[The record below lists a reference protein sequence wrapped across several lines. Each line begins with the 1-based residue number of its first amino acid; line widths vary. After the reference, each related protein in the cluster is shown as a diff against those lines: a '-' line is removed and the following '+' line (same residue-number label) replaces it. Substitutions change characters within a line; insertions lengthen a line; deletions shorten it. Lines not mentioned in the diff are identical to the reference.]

1 MKSYLEKVKLNAIL
15 AGELNKFEGIDARI
29 VGAHSVLATYKGV
42 DVCVEVISTDKIR
55 CTRVSDGLSHER
67 WLGQNAG
74 WSVVETAEEK
84 NELAEVTQQERW
96 WQGELD
102 QKTAHNWAIDLA
114 AEEQY
119 GPWTNYAAIK
129 KAYSL
134 SDRETELLES
144 LGPVVGVGS
153 HPCSVERRSFRCVVA
168 KCNCVR
174 GIGFFGVPICVKE

>member
-67 WLGQNAG
+67 
-74 WSVVETAEEK
+74 
-84 NELAEVTQQERW
+84 
-96 WQGELD
+96 
-102 QKTAHNWAIDLA
+102 
-114 AEEQY
+114 
-119 GPWTNYAAIK
+119 
-129 KAYSL
+129 
-134 SDRETELLES
+134 
-144 LGPVVGVGS
+144 
-153 HPCSVERRSFRCVVA
+153 RSFRCVVA

>member
-1 MKSYLEKVKLNAIL
+1 MSKYLEMVRETAGL
-15 AGELNKFEGIDARI
+15 AGELNKFEGLSARI
-29 VGAHSVLATYKGV
+29 SGAHTILATYKGV
-42 DVCVEVISTDKIR
+42 DVRVEVISTEKIR

-67 WLGQNAG
+67 WLGRNSG
-74 WSVVETAEEK
+74 LSVVETAEEK

-119 GPWTNYAAIK
+119 GPWTNYAVLQ

-134 SDRETELLES
+134 SDRETELLLREANS
-144 LGPVVGVGS
+144 IPHWNPWDQLW
-153 HPCSVERRSFRCVVA
+153 E
-168 KCNCVR
+168 
-174 GIGFFGVPICVKE
+174 